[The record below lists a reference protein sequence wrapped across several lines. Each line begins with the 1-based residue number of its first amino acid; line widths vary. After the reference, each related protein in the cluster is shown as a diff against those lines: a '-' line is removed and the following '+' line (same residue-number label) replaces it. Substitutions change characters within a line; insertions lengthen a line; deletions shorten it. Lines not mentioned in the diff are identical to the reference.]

1 MARALTAAMLAAI
14 ATGVVRPLLFYEG
27 VFSGGTVNLFT
38 GHGTISWDS
47 KTWTGAG
54 QMLNITAIQ
63 EVTGLQA
70 VNFTVSLNGELSSLV
85 AIALGQVRR
94 GMAGSVWLGLLND
107 SNALIADPFLCFKGR
122 SDKPDIIPDPTHTVI
137 SVAYESR
144 LIDASRRRER
154 RYTSEDQQID
164 YPADL
169 GFDYVPSLQDK
180 QLTFGRR

>member
-1 MARALTAAMLAAI
+1 MARALTAGMLAAM
-14 ATGVVRPLLFYEG
+14 ATGNLRPLILYEG
-27 VFSGGTVNLFT
+27 EFSGGTVRLFT
-38 GHGTISWDS
+38 GYGTLTWNGHD
-47 KTWTGAG
+47 WTGSG

-63 EVTGLQA
+63 EVSALQA
-70 VNFTVSLNGELSSLV
+70 VNFTISLNGELSALV

-94 GMAGSVWLGLLND
+94 GLPGSVWLGLLD
-107 SNALIADPFLCFKGR
+107 ASNALIADPFLCFKGR
-122 SDKPDIIPDPTHTVI
+122 ADKPDIVPDPTHTVI

-154 RYTSEDQQID
+154 RYTSEDQQISV
-164 YPADL
+164 PGDL